1 MVSQRR
7 GNAPPRYHSR
17 RDHIAAL
24 DVQIATLRRG
34 ERGEMRALRLK
45 IETMAQ
51 HIQALTLLT
60 IEQRRRIASFEGSQP
75 SVRGVIGTVGRPVY
89 VLYVNNLSEDN
100 IAAID
105 SKLRAHKVFRYMVTN
120 LSKETAAS

>member
-24 DVQIATLRRG
+24 DAQIATLRRG

-75 SVRGVIGTVGRPVY
+75 SVRGVIGTVGRPVP
-89 VLYVNNLSEDN
+89 V
-100 IAAID
+100 
-105 SKLRAHKVFRYMVTN
+105 
-120 LSKETAAS
+120 

>member
-17 RDHIAAL
+17 RDHLAAL
-24 DVQIATLRRG
+24 DAQIATLRRG

-60 IEQRRRIASFEGSQP
+60 IEQRTADRI
-75 SVRGVIGTVGRPVY
+75 I
-89 VLYVNNLSEDN
+89 
-100 IAAID
+100 
-105 SKLRAHKVFRYMVTN
+105 
-120 LSKETAAS
+120 